1 MSEDSVAV
9 DEFDTKEGA
18 FEHRLNDSF
27 YFDYFTCHKSK
38 RLPKGQEERN
48 LIP

>member
-27 YFDYFTCHKSK
+27 YFDYFTCHKRKS
-38 RLPKGQEERN
+38 LPEGQGERN